1 MTSLTPSQQAAA
13 ALVQRLRE
21 LLVSLPAGPV
31 RNDVLLYAV
40 QTERM
45 VTELKAL
52 QARMEKC
59 PRCLGEGRLHNAL
72 FPDMWKTCWVCHGS
86 GQAQEAFPV
95 PVELTGPG
103 IESAL
108 SAMNRKYQEG
118 QE

>member
-1 MTSLTPSQQAAA
+1 MTSLAPSQQAAA
-13 ALVQRLRE
+13 QLVTRVRE

-31 RNDVLLYAV
+31 RNDVLAVAV
-40 QTERM
+40 QAERL
-45 VTELKAL
+45 VQELKDI
-52 QARMEKC
+52 QA
-59 PRCLGEGRLHNAL
+59 
-72 FPDMWKTCWVCHGS
+72 
-86 GQAQEAFPV
+86 AQEAFPV